1 MLLTIGL
8 VAGGYAYLVLGTC
21 ACDSTAG
28 GTVSMMVGAD
38 DGENSAGCPS
48 RNIRR
53 DG

>member
-8 VAGGYAYLVLGTC
+8 VAGGYAYLSPGIC
-21 ACDSTAG
+21 ACNSAAE

-38 DGENSAGCPS
+38 DGENSVGCPS
-48 RNIRR
+48 RDIRR